1 MEDRFVAL
9 RDYSDCLD
17 NQFAMNTPPRYGRV
31 AMLLHWLA
39 AALIVAGAALGL
51 TMTELPLSPAKLRY
65 YAWHKWLGITVFL
78 VAAVR
83 LAWRTIASPPP
94 FPASM
99 KPAQARAARAVH
111 WTLYGLMLAIPV
123 SGWIYS
129 SATGVSVSY
138 LNLVPLPNLVPKDKA
153 LAGVLLAVHQ
163 ALNGVLAV
171 GVLLH
176 VAAAVKHQWID
187 RDGVMSRMLPR

>member
-1 MEDRFVAL
+1 MEARSVAL
-9 RDYSDCLD
+9 RDYSDCLH
-17 NQFAMNTPPRYGRV
+17 NQFEMNASPRYGRV
-31 AMLLHWLA
+31 AILLHWLA
-39 AALIVAGAALGL
+39 AALIVAGAGLGL
-51 TMTELPLSPAKLRY
+51 TMTDLPLSPDKLRY

-83 LAWRTIASPPP
+83 LVWRAIVPPPP

-99 KPAQARAARAVH
+99 KAAQARAARAVH
-111 WTLYGLMLAIPV
+111 WALYGLMLAIPV

-153 LAGVLLAVHQ
+153 LAGALLAVHQ
-163 ALNGVLAV
+163 ALNSVLAAV
-171 GVLLH
+171 VLVH